1 MVEIFSIVVIVGLT
15 VMLVYDMFGKI
26 D

>member
-1 MVEIFSIVVIVGLT
+1 MVEIFSIVVIIGLT